1 MVIRL
6 RESEQFAAEQ
16 LDAWFSGLGQVPEND
31 PVTAAWMALDEAV
44 PLLGQIEN
52 AATRAAYL
60 DKVLKSVPSLAI
72 DDLLEAVAAW
82 GNKHGKFTA
91 PPTPSPSAVEIVSL
105 EDQAAATILNWTLY
119 GQPDRFNIV
128 SELEAADFPQEW
140 QRKIYGW
147 ISSNVEDGIQFTGAG
162 ECLAAAEENG
172 LGDEWIRE
180 GGKPKL
186 LRVGDVTT
194 LMRQLDDGNH
204 IFMRDIRCTEAMK
217 ANVEILRKA
226 RGKKNLSRMIG
237 ELVASSGNF
246 GEYKHKI
253 TAITEEMDSL
263 ESPKSEVEQKLL
275 PSEVVRNAVDSIE
288 DGALIST
295 GYEKLDAHIGGGIP
309 RGDVVVINGC
319 TSTGKTCV
327 LLNILRRG
335 FTNRPDDPTVL
346 ISVEMP
352 NAQVWERHLQDY
364 TYTNKEHLRRCI
376 MDSETHPWPN
386 ERTPEKFDVL
396 ARNYTIIDDT
406 SIFSIP
412 KIVAKLRTMDKP
424 PVLIGID
431 YLQLLAEPS
440 RAAEGSVQRIEQNMY
455 AIKRMAKEFDAAVIV
470 LSQVPR
476 EQHADPSKALF
487 LRSGKGSGAIEDAA
501 DFVLGIW
508 RPFFNS
514 EVMEEKS
521 TSSLKAG
528 IFKNRHG
535 PVGEVSFELDLE
547 KQRLREL

>member
-1 MVIRL
+1 
-6 RESEQFAAEQ
+6 
-16 LDAWFSGLGQVPEND
+16 
-31 PVTAAWMALDEAV
+31 
-44 PLLGQIEN
+44 
-52 AATRAAYL
+52 
-60 DKVLKSVPSLAI
+60 
-72 DDLLEAVAAW
+72 
-82 GNKHGKFTA
+82 
-91 PPTPSPSAVEIVSL
+91 
-105 EDQAAATILNWTLY
+105 
-119 GQPDRFNIV
+119 
-128 SELEAADFPQEW
+128 
-140 QRKIYGW
+140 
-147 ISSNVEDGIQFTGAG
+147 
-162 ECLAAAEENG
+162 
-172 LGDEWIRE
+172 
-180 GGKPKL
+180 
-186 LRVGDVTT
+186 
-194 LMRQLDDGNH
+194 
-204 IFMRDIRCTEAMK
+204 
-217 ANVEILRKA
+217 
-226 RGKKNLSRMIG
+226 
-237 ELVASSGNF
+237 
-246 GEYKHKI
+246 
-253 TAITEEMDSL
+253 
-263 ESPKSEVEQKLL
+263 
-275 PSEVVRNAVDSIE
+275 
-288 DGALIST
+288 
-295 GYEKLDAHIGGGIP
+295 
-309 RGDVVVINGC
+309 
-319 TSTGKTCV
+319 
-327 LLNILRRG
+327 
-335 FTNRPDDPTVL
+335 
-346 ISVEMP
+346 MP